1 MDPPKKNPPK
11 MPPHCDRCGLTTV
24 DLKHDGTLWLC
35 GRHGTMTAKKNI
47 ADRLPWDGEEY

>member
-47 ADRLPWDGEEY
+47 ADQLPWDGEEY